1 MTDIPA
7 STPPGRD
14 STKIISRTKFVAA
27 PAQAI
32 FDVLADPARHRDFDG
47 SGSVQKAHS
56 DAPARLSLGATF
68 GMDMKIGM
76 KYKITNTVVEFDEP
90 RLIGWRHFGDHIW
103 RYILDPVDGGTN
115 VTEQFDWKDN
125 KSHLMLKVMGAFN
138 KNAKSIEATLDRL
151 ADLLAPGT

>member
-1 MTDIPA
+1 MTDA
-7 STPPGRD
+7 TTPSVPGRD
-14 STKIISRTKFVAA
+14 PDKIISRSRFIAA

-32 FDVLADPARHRDFDG
+32 FDVLADPARHSDFDG
-47 SGSVQKAHS
+47 SGSVRQARA

-68 GMDMKIGM
+68 GMDMKLGM

-90 RLIGWRHFGDHIW
+90 RVIGWRHFGGHIW
-103 RYILDPVDGGTN
+103 RYILEPVEGGTR

-125 KSHLMLKVMGAFN
+125 KSHLMLKVMGAFT

-151 ADLLAPGT
+151 GAMFS